1 MVIESMMSPLTRVA
15 VLRSLLPLLFLPHTR
30 FSFFLV
36 FTTTSAQLAMQNERS
51 MFTYQPYPIV
61 GAASVVASATVAAAA
76 AAAAVVVA
84 AVAPGAAVASVPAVR
99 ALFLPP
105 SMARQY
111 KQNARL
117 RT

>member
-1 MVIESMMSPLTRVA
+1 
-15 VLRSLLPLLFLPHTR
+15 
-30 FSFFLV
+30 
-36 FTTTSAQLAMQNERS
+36 MQNERS

-61 GAASVVASATVAAAA
+61 GAASVVASATVAAAAA